1 MRTYIVISYF
11 AFFLLNINIEAQDKP
26 DFDKICLSQEEFKL
40 YNQINKLRIEND
52 RDIIPLSRSLCY
64 VAKMH
69 LYDLIKHRPDTSI
82 CNMHSWSDKGSW
94 TACCYNTY
102 IKQPGCMHSKP
113 KELTD
118 YRYNGW
124 ELIFWDSE
132 AAQPDSAMEF
142 WERTDISL
150 NVLINNHPS
159 YKKDWNAIGV
169 AITGKYACLWLGHY
183 DDPEEA
189 VAPCSN
195 QQADTTA
202 NEDQPEEVG
211 MILKETDGYHIIV
224 ASFTNEEDATE
235 SVRSYRDKGY
245 PKSGI
250 IQSNGK
256 YRISLSS
263 HGSLQQ
269 AKNAK
274 DNLGAGFG
282 NAWILKY

>member
-1 MRTYIVISYF
+1 
-11 AFFLLNINIEAQDKP
+11 
-26 DFDKICLSQEEFKL
+26 
-40 YNQINKLRIEND
+40 
-52 RDIIPLSRSLCY
+52 
-64 VAKMH
+64 
-69 LYDLIKHRPDTSI
+69 
-82 CNMHSWSDKGSW
+82 
-94 TACCYNTY
+94 
-102 IKQPGCMHSKP
+102 MHSKP